1 MEQNLALF
9 SSLSAEI
16 DEDVSYEVDSEA
28 YLPSPHHSTSPKKK
42 LAKKERLFE
51 PRLYIH
57 NESPF
62 YHFIPPSLSLFSLF
76 SLFLLIHYSHFL

>member
-28 YLPSPHHSTSPKKK
+28 SLFSPHHSTSPKKNWP
-42 LAKKERLFE
+42 KKKDYLNQDYISTMKALFII
-51 PRLYIH
+51 LYH
-57 NESPF
+57 HYFHYFHYF
-62 YHFIPPSLSLFSLF
+62 Y
-76 SLFLLIHYSHFL
+76 